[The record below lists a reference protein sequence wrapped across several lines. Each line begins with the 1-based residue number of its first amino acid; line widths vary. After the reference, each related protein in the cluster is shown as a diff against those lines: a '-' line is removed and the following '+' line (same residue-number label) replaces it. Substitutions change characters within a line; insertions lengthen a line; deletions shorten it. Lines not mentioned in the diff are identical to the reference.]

1 MPSLCGPLPASCSTS
16 RTQELVPPHFHG
28 GATGVKCRNLTND
41 PKFGQL
47 VGFPLL
53 TWGLQV
59 VAEDAGE
66 SRLDNVAGIAGK
78 SQMGRR
84 WPSVVSGQR
93 SLAGSRRA
101 RLKANILL
109 VLLLLLLLV
118 LVPILPRRRLGFVSP
133 ALPEWREHRRAG
145 RPRPP

>member
-1 MPSLCGPLPASCSTS
+1 MRANRDLTTWLGLLAK
-16 RTQELVPPHFHG
+16 
-28 GATGVKCRNLTND
+28 VK
-41 PKFGQL
+41 
-47 VGFPLL
+47 
-53 TWGLQV
+53 W
-59 VAEDAGE
+59 EDA
-66 SRLDNVAGIAGK
+66 
-78 SQMGRR
+78 

-145 RPRPP
+145 RPRPLEKGGRACGRAAHARRIVDQKKRLRCVHL